1 MAASNYGVVPL
12 RFGTHTYDGYIVESV
27 SLDASTEETEITDEI
42 GDIVGVVNNYGK
54 KSSITVET
62 MPKTGTTLILAG
74 ATFTINSVEY
84 LIKSVSEKQGKGGV
98 MKYTINA
105 TKHGSIDYSP

>member
-12 RFGTHTYDGYIVESV
+12 LFGTQTYTGYIVDSV
-27 SLDASTEETEITDEI
+27 GIDSSTEETEIMDEI

-74 ATFTINSVEY
+74 AVFTINSIEY

-105 TKHGSIDYSP
+105 TKHGAIDYTA

>member
-1 MAASNYGVVPL
+1 MAATNYGVVPL
-12 RFGTHTYDGYIVESV
+12 KFGTDTYTGHIVDSV
-27 SLDASTEETEITDEI
+27 SIDSSTEETEIMDEI
-42 GDIVGVVNNYGK
+42 GDIVGVVTDYGK

-74 ATFTINSVEY
+74 AAFTIGTIEY
-84 LIKSVSEKQGKGGV
+84 LIKSVSQKQGKGGV

-105 TKHGSIDYSP
+105 TKHGSVDYSP